1 MLRSELTKLTT
12 TRAPWLLLAAAQV
25 VVILGVAGAGDA
37 VKGVG
42 HVGLASLFALVLG
55 IMAVAGEYRH
65 RTVTD
70 TYLTTPHRGRVVAAK
85 LVVHAGAGLGFGLVG
100 AAVALGTTAAL
111 QRFEWSDQL
120 ARTIVGAIGWNTAFA
135 AIGVGV
141 GALIRNQVA
150 AIAAALAWLALVEG
164 VVAELIGRDAARW
177 LPFTAGAAL
186 GNLPLDVDL
195 SQLAAASVLA
205 AYAVALTVLAIATT
219 LRRDALP

>member
-1 MLRSELTKLTT
+1 MLRSEITKLTT
-12 TRAPWLLLAAAQV
+12 IRAPWLLLAAAQI
-25 VVILGVAGAGDA
+25 VVIFGVSGAGDA
-37 VKGVG
+37 VKGVA
-42 HVGLASLFALVLG
+42 HVGLTSMFPLILG

-65 RTVTD
+65 QTVTD

-85 LVVHAGAGLGFGLVG
+85 FVVHTAAGLGFGLVG

-111 QRFEWSDQL
+111 QRFELS
-120 ARTIVGAIGWNTAFA
+120 AEMTRTVVGAVGWNTAFA

-186 GNLPLDVDL
+186 GNLPVDVDL
-195 SQLAAASVLA
+195 SQAAAALVLA
-205 AYAVALTVLAIATT
+205 VYATALTALAIVTT
-219 LRRDALP
+219 RRRDALP

>member
-1 MLRSELTKLTT
+1 MLRAEIMKLTT

-25 VVILGVAGAGDA
+25 VVIIGVGGADDA
-37 VKGVG
+37 VKGVA
-42 HVGLASLFALVLG
+42 HVGLASMFPLMLG

-65 RTVTD
+65 QTVTD
-70 TYLTTPHRGRVVAAK
+70 TYLTTPHRWRVIAAK
-85 LVVHAGAGLGFGLVG
+85 LVVHTGAGLGFGLVG

-111 QRFEWSDQL
+111 QRFELS
-120 ARTIVGAIGWNTAFA
+120 AEMTRTVVGAVCWNTVFA
-135 AIGVGV
+135 ALGVGV
-141 GALIRNQVA
+141 GAVIRNQVA

-195 SQLAAASVLA
+195 SQAAAALVLTS
-205 AYAVALTVLAIATT
+205 YATALTILAVATT